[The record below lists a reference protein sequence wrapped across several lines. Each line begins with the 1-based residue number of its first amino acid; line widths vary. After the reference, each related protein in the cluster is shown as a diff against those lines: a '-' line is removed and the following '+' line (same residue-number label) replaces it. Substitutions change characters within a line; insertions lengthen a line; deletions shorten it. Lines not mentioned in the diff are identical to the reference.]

1 KDRIDYT
8 LFDIKSFYNHET
20 NLRLQKAY
28 EQKNTRDWLLSFG
41 SFNRFIDQMKLNYF
55 VYSNSEDLSSY
66 DVIDLSKPYRNSSDY
81 CLEAIPQKIKIEDNY
96 ITNIIDYIKYHGENL
111 SDTYS
116 EVMY

>member
-1 KDRIDYT
+1 
-8 LFDIKSFYNHET
+8 
-20 NLRLQKAY
+20 
-28 EQKNTRDWLLSFG
+28 
-41 SFNRFIDQMKLNYF
+41 MKLNYF

-81 CLEAIPQKIKIEDNY
+81 CLEAISQKIKIEDNY

-116 EVMY
+116 ELMYDYYL